1 MKAFG
6 ACLLALL
13 ALAGV
18 AVWWW
23 RAPPAPDDSSP
34 VRLAVAGVALRVD
47 PRLARA
53 VADLANPAPQELDL
67 VLAMPDFSPAGP
79 RASSMPLE
87 KLVFLTLRQQ
97 DEKVEPRDKPA
108 KLYARFLSPA
118 IEVHPAGLIVR
129 GFEPGSPYDGEQI
142 YMTPPEGRAFWARCA
157 AATAQLPAT
166 CISEARIA
174 GLDMRLRFKPEMLAE
189 WEAMTTGAVR
199 LVEEMAR

>member
-13 ALAGV
+13 ALAGA

-87 KLVFLTLRQQ
+87 KLVFLTLRQR
-97 DEKVEPRDKPA
+97 DERVEPRDKPA

-118 IEVHPAGLIVR
+118 VEVHPAGLIVR
-129 GFEPGSPYDGEQI
+129 GFEPGSPYDGEQL
-142 YMTPPEGRAFWARCA
+142 YMTPPEGRVFWSRCA
-157 AATAQLPAT
+157 NASDQLPAT

-174 GLDMRLRFKPEMLAE
+174 GLDIRLRFKPDMLGE
-189 WEAMTTGAVR
+189 WEAVTAGVTR
-199 LVEEMAR
+199 LVEGMAR

>member
-6 ACLLALL
+6 ACLLAVL
-13 ALAGV
+13 ALAC
-18 AVWWW
+18 AALWWW
-23 RAPPAPDDSSP
+23 RAPPALGDLSP

-47 PRLARA
+47 PRLART